1 MKWSRSRAAGVVLLV
16 GVFLTAAAFGQGAQ
30 SSPTASKLVLD
41 ATSLPL
47 ASPRHPYT
55 FQFQLRGGTPPLKW
69 EVVSGTLPPGIA
81 LDKDGLLSGVPTAS
95 GEFHFTLRASDSGSP
110 AQTLERDFV
119 LRVVEPL
126 MLQWKDY
133 ARVTGNRIAGRV
145 EVSNSTEDDFDF
157 TIIVLAVNEIGKAFA
172 IGYQHFPLKRGVE
185 SMEIPFGDTLPAGQ
199 YVVHVDAVGE
209 VPPKDSIYRARLQ
222 TREQLP
228 VTVGP

>member
-1 MKWSRSRAAGVVLLV
+1 MKWSRSRAV
-16 GVFLTAAAFGQGAQ
+16 GVSLLSSLLLSASAFSQGTQAGT
-30 SSPTASKLVLD
+30 SPSRLVLD
-41 ATSLPL
+41 TTSLPL
-47 ASPRHPYT
+47 ASPRHPFK
-55 FQFQLRGGTPPLKW
+55 FQFQLHGGTPPVKW
-69 EVVSGTLPPGIA
+69 EVVSGDLPPGVA

-95 GEFHFTLRASDSGSP
+95 GDFHFTLGATDSGTP
-110 AQTLERDFV
+110 AQKLERDLV

-133 ARVTGNRIAGRV
+133 ARVNGNRIAGRV

-172 IGYQHFPLKRGVE
+172 IGYQHFPLKHGVE
-185 SMEIPFGDTLPAGQ
+185 SLEIPFGDTLPTGQ

-222 TREQLP
+222 TKEQLP